1 MSHKINTKLALTPW
15 FFHPS
20 SQESVTSGATD
31 ASSQFQ
37 IRAALPADLTGV
49 SQIIAESFYSPHG
62 MWGWAFPLLRLGIY
76 EDLRHRLTS
85 SSPHH
90 ICLVAVENTTGVTDN
105 LMGTVELTVR
115 FSDSWTQVGRTF
127 PYLSNL
133 AIAPKYRRQGVASG
147 LLQACEKVA
156 QSWGFQHLYLHV
168 LENNHQARQLYFK
181 LGYRVHKVESHWNTF
196 LLRHSSQIFLHK
208 HLSAD
213 SIL

>member
-1 MSHKINTKLALTPW
+1 MSHKIKTKLALTSW

-31 ASSQFQ
+31 ASCQFQ
-37 IRAALPADLTGV
+37 IRAAIPADLTGV
-49 SQIIAESFYSPHG
+49 SQIIAQSFYSPHG
-62 MWGWAFPLLRLGIY
+62 MWGWALPLLRLGIY
-76 EDLRHRLTS
+76 EDLRHRITS

-90 ICLVAVENTTGVTDN
+90 ICLVAVDNTTDVTDN

-156 QSWGFQHLYLHV
+156 LSWGFQHLYLHV
-168 LENNHQARQLYFK
+168 LDNNHQARQLYFK
-181 LGYRVHKVESHWNTF
+181 QGYRVHKVESHWNTF
-196 LLRHSSQIFLHK
+196 LLRRSSQIFLHK
-208 HLSAD
+208 QLSAD
-213 SIL
+213 LIL